1 MAAVEETTTCAAC
14 GMTVA
19 VNKTCR
25 ECGALLRQRQ
35 LDSAVTAT
43 PQPALLTMTA
53 ADVLDS
59 DEKALVY
66 LSSLAVRTATG
77 KSQPPYKRSWKSWR
91 ARPPPTQVS
100 ATQLMGSRAVS

>member
-1 MAAVEETTTCAAC
+1 M
-14 GMTVA
+14 
-19 VNKTCR
+19 
-25 ECGALLRQRQ
+25 
-35 LDSAVTAT
+35 TAT

-77 KSQPPYKRSWKSWR
+77 EVTASFQAELEIVAREAFADPSLGDTADGSARSLDR
-91 ARPPPTQVS
+91 ITRVPAS
-100 ATQLMGSRAVS
+100 AWETGTGILF